1 MGFAITWC
9 AVREE
14 SAEGFLEELGLSATG
29 EFEELPESPVSMAKL
44 DTGWRVIWV
53 NEYACTLLSLNE
65 MERLSRTR
73 NILLCLVEEHVMA
86 SSSEMWGEGKCQW
99 RLSHE
104 GEDGPK
110 GIESEGE
117 VPEFATEIREE
128 MEKAQEAD
136 GGDDA
141 QVDHIFEIPLKVAQQ
156 LVGFKHDEDS
166 PHVIDN
172 QFAVLSR
179 PTRKGGFLNRI
190 FAK

>member
-9 AVREE
+9 AVRED
-14 SAEGFLEELGLSATG
+14 SAERFLEELGLAATG
-29 EFEELPESPVSMAKL
+29 EFEELPESPISMAKL

-53 NEYACTLLSLNE
+53 NEYACSFLALSE
-65 MERLSRTR
+65 VERLSKTR

-86 SSSEMWGEGKCQW
+86 SSSEMWLGGKCQW
-99 RLSHE
+99 RLSHQ
-104 GEDGPK
+104 GENGPK
-110 GIESEGE
+110 GIESEGK
-117 VPEFATEIREE
+117 VPEFAARIREE

-141 QVDHIFEIPLKVAQQ
+141 EVDHMFEIPLKVAQQ

-172 QFAVLSR
+172 EFEVLSR
-179 PTRKGGFLNRI
+179 PAKKAGFLNRI
-190 FAK
+190 LGR